1 MNWKTLAL
9 VFFALAG
16 FGIYGCN
23 DTAAGM
29 AEDTKENAEA
39 VADKSEEV
47 AEDVKDSADDVVE
60 AGEDAAAAT
69 NLTTRITAQFA
80 TNAVLNDP
88 GVDIDVDSTSE
99 TVTLKGTV
107 ANAEQKDMA
116 EKIAKET
123 IEEAGSGQKLVN
135 DLEVKGS

>member
-1 MNWKTLAL
+1 MNWKTLAI
-9 VFFALAG
+9 VFFALAS
-16 FGIYGCN
+16 FGLYGCN

-29 AEDTKENAEA
+29 AEDTQENAQA
-39 VADKSEEV
+39 VAEKSEEV
-47 AEDVKDSADDVVE
+47 AEDAREAADDVVE

-69 NLTTRITAQFA
+69 NLTTRIAAQFA

-88 GVDIDVDSTSE
+88 GVDINVDSTAE
-99 TVTLKGTV
+99 NVTLKGHV

-135 DLEVKGS
+135 ELEVRGS